1 MTTEVVDNST
11 ESRFEVL
18 VDGKVAGFA
27 DYRLL
32 PTKIVFTH
40 TEVPPAHEGKGI
52 GSALIRFALNS
63 ARKRGLE
70 VIPTCPFFA
79 AYIKKHAEEQDLLDP
94 GFRKPLGLPAR
105 P

>member
-1 MTTEVVDNST
+1 MPIEIVDNST

-40 TEVPPAHEGKGI
+40 TEVLPEFEGQGLASKLVGHALQA
-52 GSALIRFALNS
+52 SADTGLRVVPLCPYV
-63 ARKRGLE
+63 RK
-70 VIPTCPFFA
+70 
-79 AYIKKHAEEQDLLDP
+79 YIERHAEFQALVDHQQ
-94 GFRKPLGLPAR
+94 
-105 P
+105 

>member
-1 MTTEVVDNST
+1 MAIETVDNSA

-40 TEVPPAHEGKGI
+40 TEIRPEHEGQGLAARLVRY
-52 GSALIRFALNS
+52 ALDESRDAGLRVVPLCPYVAS
-63 ARKRGLE
+63 YVKHHPEYADLVDESVRG
-70 VIPTCPFFA
+70 
-79 AYIKKHAEEQDLLDP
+79 
-94 GFRKPLGLPAR
+94 
-105 P
+105 